1 MDSLPFTSAAGRHAR
16 LGRALP
22 RTGLLLVCLLA
33 VAALSAPATTASP
46 MNRAAAG
53 ENFQPGAPGLGDPYY
68 PLDGNGGYN
77 VARYLLDLSYDPA
90 SDVLAGTATIRARAT
105 HNLSSF
111 NLDLVGLHVRSV
123 TVDGEEASY
132 IRSGKELTVRPQD
145 GIKNGANF
153 ETKVKYDGV
162 PTLLNEQLGP
172 LGFFHTD
179 DGSLVIGQPHV
190 AATWFPANDHPLDKA
205 AFTFRITVPEG
216 LDAVANGVLE
226 DHGREDGKATWTW
239 RADEPMATYLATA
252 SVGKFEFNKYRKN
265 GVSYVDAIDPD
276 LFTPAVQAKTGQNF
290 AWSHNS
296 LNSYTR
302 LKRTIS
308 VPKEGAA
315 LSFWIH
321 RNIETNFDFTFVE
334 ARPVGSGSWTTLKDD
349 TGHTSGNPG
358 PSCPALLALHPFL
371 RHYLTDKGDGTCKS
385 TGSTGHWWAATGP
398 STGWESWEVNLSRF
412 AGKDLEIA
420 ITYVSDGV
428 GRFDG
433 VSVDDVTVSTGEGT
447 TSFEDDG
454 NILDGWHPSGPPEG
468 SPESTARWTV
478 GAQGPPSLGDRVQT
492 SFDRQPEIIDFLAG
506 YFGPYPFKAAGG
518 IVDDL
523 ANLGFALENQTRP
536 IYSKY
541 FFVDQQTAEAVIV
554 HELAHQ
560 WVGDDVAVDSWR
572 DMWLNEG
579 FASYMEW
586 LWSEHEGR
594 ETPQQIFDFFVG
606 VIPAEAPF
614 WTVTIGDPGAEAL
627 FDFAVYVRGA
637 MTLQALRTLV
647 GDQVFFD
654 IVREWTTSNAGG
666 NVSTADFIQLSE
678 RLSGQDLKAFFTT
691 WLFTPSKPG
700 GIGPV
705 EHRQALAQQP
715 GVPDAARQLERWL
728 GSEGQRR

>member
-1 MDSLPFTSAAGRHAR
+1 MDSLPFTSAAGRQVR
-16 LGRALP
+16 LGRAFP

-46 MNRAAAG
+46 VNPAAAG
-53 ENFQPGAPGLGDPYY
+53 DNYQPGAPGLGDPYY

-90 SDVLAGTATIRARAT
+90 TDVLAGTATIRARAT

-111 NLDLVGLHVRSV
+111 NLDLDGLNVRSV

-132 IRSGKELTVRPQD
+132 IRSGKELTVTPED
-145 GIKNGANF
+145 GIRNGADF

-162 PTLLNEQLGP
+162 PRLLSDQFGP
-172 LGFFHTD
+172 SGFFHTD

-216 LDAVANGVLE
+216 LEVLANGVLVK
-226 DHGREDGKATWTW
+226 HGSEDGKATWTW

-252 SVGKFEFNKYRKN
+252 SVGQFELNKYKKN
-265 GVSYVDAIDPD
+265 GISYVDALDPD
-276 LFTPAVQAKTGQNF
+276 LFTPVVQAKSGKNF

-302 LKRTIS
+302 LERTIS

-315 LSFWIH
+315 LSFWLQ

-334 ARPVGSGSWTTLKDD
+334 ARPAGSGSWTTLKDD

-358 PSCPALLALHPFL
+358 PACTDLLGVHPFL
-371 RHYLTDKGDGTCKS
+371 AHYLTDAGNGTCRP

-398 STGWESWEVNLSRF
+398 SAGWESWGVNLSRF
-412 AGKDLEIA
+412 AGKDVEIA

-433 VSVDDVTVSTGEGT
+433 VSVDDITVSTGEGS

-454 NILDGWHPSGPPEG
+454 NTLDGWHASGPPEG
-468 SPESTARWTV
+468 SPPSQAGWTAGV
-478 GAQGPPSLGDRVQT
+478 DGPPSLGDRVEA
-492 SFDRQPEIIDFLAG
+492 SFERQPEIIDFLAG

-541 FFVDQQTAEAVIV
+541 FFVDEQAGDSVVV

-560 WVGDDVAVDSWR
+560 WVGDDLAVERWR
-572 DMWLNEG
+572 DIWLNEG
-579 FASYMEW
+579 FAVYMEW
-586 LWSEHEGR
+586 LWNEHEGR
-594 ETPQQIFDFFVG
+594 ETPQQIFDFYAN
-606 VIPAEAPF
+606 VIPAGDPF
-614 WTVTIGDPGAEAL
+614 WSVTIGDPGAGAL
-627 FDFAVYVRGA
+627 FDIAVYVRGA
-637 MTLQALRTLV
+637 MTLHALRTLV
-647 GDQVFFD
+647 GDEVFFAT
-654 IVREWTTSNAGG
+654 IREWTGSNAGG
-666 NVSTADFIQLSE
+666 NVSTADFIELSE
-678 RLSGQDLKAFFTT
+678 RLSGQDLTAFFTS
-691 WLFTPSKPG
+691 WLYTPSKPG
-700 GIGPV
+700 AIGPV
-705 EHRQALAQQP
+705 ERQDLPQQA
-715 GVPDAARQLERWL
+715 GVPEVARLLE
-728 GSEGQRR
+728 QRLESGLKPR